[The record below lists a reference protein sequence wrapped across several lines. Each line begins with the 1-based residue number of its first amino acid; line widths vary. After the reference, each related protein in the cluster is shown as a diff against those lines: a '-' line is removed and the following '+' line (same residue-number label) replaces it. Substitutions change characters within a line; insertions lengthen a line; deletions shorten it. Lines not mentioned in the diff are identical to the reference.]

1 MKQKSNRLT
10 VDTVLLKTFH
20 SEQINGNAATLKQ
33 NFIELTELKHT
44 LQKTQMFFQAQA
56 HAETPAVN
64 GVTNLVDESP
74 ASGGAATTGMHFS
87 FVAGVIPRERMP
99 AFEKMLWRACRGN
112 VFLRQAEIEEPIE
125 DPLLGGGELRKS
137 VFMIFFQGEQLK
149 TRVKKICE
157 GFHSTLY
164 PCPEKA
170 SERDNMLAGVMKQL
184 DDLNI
189 VISETNA
196 MRKNT
201 LSDAAKMIK
210 LWFIKVRKVKA
221 VFHTLNLLNLDVSQ
235 KCLIAEGWIP
245 TADLE
250 LIRSALTRGSVKSG
264 SSVVPVLN
272 EMETTEKPPTFFR
285 TNKYTSAF
293 QELIDAYGVATYKEA
308 NPAVFTIIT
317 FPFWFGVMF
326 GDAGHG
332 VVVLAFAIWMVLQE
346 KQLEAKRIDSEIWQI
361 FFGGRYLIL
370 LMSIF
375 SIYTGLIYNDV
386 FSKSLN
392 VFGSS
397 WQVDIS
403 EETLLTLKDDML
415 NPVFPE

>member
-1 MKQKSNRLT
+1 
-10 VDTVLLKTFH
+10 
-20 SEQINGNAATLKQ
+20 
-33 NFIELTELKHT
+33 
-44 LQKTQMFFQAQA
+44 
-56 HAETPAVN
+56 
-64 GVTNLVDESP
+64 
-74 ASGGAATTGMHFS
+74 
-87 FVAGVIPRERMP
+87 
-99 AFEKMLWRACRGN
+99 
-112 VFLRQAEIEEPIE
+112 
-125 DPLLGGGELRKS
+125 
-137 VFMIFFQGEQLK
+137 
-149 TRVKKICE
+149 
-157 GFHSTLY
+157 
-164 PCPEKA
+164 
-170 SERDNMLAGVMKQL
+170 MKQL

-317 FPFWFGVMF
+317 FPFLFGVMF